1 VAGWT
6 DDEALIVVGLFMA
19 LKGVLVGVIQPSLG
33 NVVEH
38 IRKGTLDFLLLKP
51 VDAQFLLSTS
61 KLDLARIVD
70 VLAGLGL
77 SAWALAR
84 TDATPGVRD
93 LGLALLVLACAL
105 ATLYA
110 LWIMVVSLAFYVVKI
125 DNLSYLIVSTFD
137 AARWPSSV
145 FRGALAFVFTFV
157 IPLALMTTYPALA
170 LLGRI
175 RAVEV
180 TTAVVVALA
189 FLVLSRAVWLRSVRA
204 YTGAGG

>member
-1 VAGWT
+1 VLGRYARLLRVQLKAAVLLSLQYRVDFFVQAFMAFFWSGVALVPLLVLFSMRTGVAGWT
-6 DDEALIVVGLFMA
+6 ADEALIVVGLFMA

-93 LGLALLVLACAL
+93 LGLALLVLAAR
-105 ATLYA
+105 AGG
-110 LWIMVVSLAFYVVKI
+110 
-125 DNLSYLIVSTFD
+125 
-137 AARWPSSV
+137 AARPGV
-145 FRGALAFVFTFV
+145 R
-157 IPLALMTTYPALA
+157 
-170 LLGRI
+170 LLR
-175 RAVEV
+175 
-180 TTAVVVALA
+180 
-189 FLVLSRAVWLRSVRA
+189 
-204 YTGAGG
+204 